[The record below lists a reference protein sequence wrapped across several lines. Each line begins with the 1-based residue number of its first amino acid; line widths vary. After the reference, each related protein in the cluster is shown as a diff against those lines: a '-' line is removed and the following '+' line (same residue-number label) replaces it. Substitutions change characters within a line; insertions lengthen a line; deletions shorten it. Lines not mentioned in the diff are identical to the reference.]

1 MSKGAPYEAA
11 AVAQVNGRLEKQE
24 EEGKDG
30 DPAFPKQQWPPSKL
44 CPLCHLPNSQVR
56 LHTCTVSRQIMH
68 PVKFALLRG
77 YGLMSNVVHYSLVK
91 AACRTIRR
99 ISQGHMAC
107 CGGENLYQG
116 NV

>member
-1 MSKGAPYEAA
+1 VSLCNIVGSKKINKAFSCYDSACVDSFLGFNVFKWAPSEAA

-56 LHTCTVSRQIMH
+56 LHTCT
-68 PVKFALLRG
+68 
-77 YGLMSNVVHYSLVK
+77 
-91 AACRTIRR
+91 
-99 ISQGHMAC
+99 ISQGTIHTQQHLLSVEGMDS
-107 CGGENLYQG
+107 
-116 NV
+116 